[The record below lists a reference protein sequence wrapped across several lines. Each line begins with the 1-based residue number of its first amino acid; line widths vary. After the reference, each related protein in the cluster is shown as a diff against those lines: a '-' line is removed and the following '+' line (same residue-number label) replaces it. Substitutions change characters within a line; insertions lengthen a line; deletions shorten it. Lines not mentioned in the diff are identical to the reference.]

1 MSKAV
6 LVALAMA
13 ASAMSQEKP
22 DLEDRPNVRANGE
35 AVIQAKPDLARID
48 FGVTGQAS
56 TAQAAAA
63 QNAQQ
68 LDAVLAALR
77 KALGPSAEI
86 KTVSYSLHPDYRY
99 PKEGGKPQIVGYT
112 ATNVVQATTSDLPA
126 VGKLIDAATQAGATN
141 VQRLQFT
148 LKDEQAVRA
157 QALAEA
163 SKKARGNAEA
173 IAKALGLK
181 VVRVLSA
188 SAGGGGVIPLQRES
202 MAMARMA
209 AADAAPTPIEA
220 GTLEIRAN
228 VDLVLEVAQ

>member
-1 MSKAV
+1 MGKAV
-6 LVALAMA
+6 LAALAMA
-13 ASAMSQEKP
+13 ALAISQEKP
-22 DLEDRPNVRANGE
+22 HLEDRPSVRASGE
-35 AVIQAKPDLARID
+35 AVIQAKPDLARVD
-48 FGVTGQAS
+48 FGVTSQAS
-56 TAQAAAA
+56 TAQAAAT

-68 LDAVLAALR
+68 LEAVLGALR

-112 ATNVVQATTSDLPA
+112 ATNIVQATTMDLPA

-163 SKKARGNAEA
+163 SKKARANAEA
-173 IAKALGLK
+173 MAKALGLK

-202 MAMARMA
+202 MAMARMS

-220 GTLEIRAN
+220 GTLEVRAN
-228 VDLVLEVAQ
+228 VNLVLEVAQ

>member
-1 MSKAV
+1 MILAIG
-6 LVALAMA
+6 ALAMA
-13 ASAMSQEKP
+13 QERGGHDDKP
-22 DLEDRPNVRANGE
+22 SVRATGE

-48 FGVTGQAS
+48 FGVTSQAA
-56 TAQAAAA
+56 TAQAAAT
-63 QNAQQ
+63 QNAKQ
-68 LDAVLAALR
+68 LEAVLAALR
-77 KALGPSAEI
+77 KALGPGTEI

-112 ATNVVQATTSDLPA
+112 ATNTVQASTPDLEG
-126 VGKLIDAATQAGATN
+126 VGGLIDAATQAGATN

-181 VVRVLSA
+181 VVGVLSA
-188 SAGGGGVIPLQRES
+188 EAGGGPVVPVQREY
-202 MAMARMA
+202 MAMAASMRG
-209 AADAAPTPIEA
+209 ADAAPTPIEA
-220 GTLEIRAN
+220 GTLEIRASVN
-228 VDLVLEVAQ
+228 LVLEVAQ

>member
-1 MSKAV
+1 MEKAFLMALMTAV
-6 LVALAMA
+6 LAMP
-13 ASAMSQEKP
+13 QEGT
-22 DLEDRPNVRANGE
+22 DLGDRQTVRANGE

-48 FGVTGQAS
+48 FGVISQAA

-63 QNAQQ
+63 QNAKQ

-77 KALGPSAEI
+77 AALGPSAEI

-112 ATNVVQATTSDLPA
+112 VTNTVQAITSDLPG
-126 VGKLIDAATQAGATN
+126 VGTLIDAATQAGATN

-148 LKDEQAVRA
+148 LKDEQAVRE

-163 SKKARGNAEA
+163 AGKARRSAEA
-173 IAKALGLK
+173 MAKALGLN
-181 VVRVLSA
+181 VLRVLTA
-188 SAGGGGVIPLQRES
+188 SSGGGGVVPVQRET

-209 AADAAPTPIEA
+209 ADAVATPIEA
-220 GTLEIRAN
+220 GTLEVRATVN
-228 VDLVLEVAQ
+228 VILEVGP